1 MNDVFG
7 ERASDVA
14 SGMKGGTKDGIRK
27 GDVKKG
33 DIKGDIDI
41 DIDGGAARDD
51 CAIVTCHAPAAILW
65 DAADAAP
72 ELVAARP

>member
-27 GDVKKG
+27 GDVEKG
-33 DIKGDIDI
+33 DIKGDI

-72 ELVAARP
+72 ELV

>member
-41 DIDGGAARDD
+41 DGGAARDD

-65 DAADAAP
+65 DAADA
-72 ELVAARP
+72 